1 MGLIESIFGVVFG
14 GNRNVVRETVEV
26 FRENAETGAV
36 RSAAAQ
42 QQAMGQY
49 SEEFRTA
56 SSGRFDRF
64 MDGVNRLPRPALALG
79 TLGLFISAMVA
90 PLWFA
95 QRMQGI
101 ALVPEPL
108 WWLLGV
114 IVSFYFGARHQVKSQ
129 DFQRSIVN
137 TIKHV
142 PQVLENIERI
152 GQMRAD
158 AVGAADT
165 GTDVRLEAQALGGM
179 IILRL
184 RRGGLCG
191 SCLRLFDHS
200 AQGG

>member
-1 MGLIESIFGVVFG
+1 
-14 GNRNVVRETVEV
+14 
-26 FRENAETGAV
+26 
-36 RSAAAQ
+36 
-42 QQAMGQY
+42 
-49 SEEFRTA
+49 
-56 SSGRFDRF
+56 
-64 MDGVNRLPRPALALG
+64 
-79 TLGLFISAMVA
+79 
-90 PLWFA
+90 
-95 QRMQGI
+95 MQGI

-165 GTDVRLEAQALGGM
+165 GTDVRLEAQALGG
-179 IILRL
+179 
-184 RRGGLCG
+184 
-191 SCLRLFDHS
+191 
-200 AQGG
+200 